1 MSTITTTTK
10 SNGRETKRSRART
23 SAVAEVKPD
32 AIRCRAYEIFL
43 ARNGGPGDHLTDWA
57 QAERELSGAPE
68 EVCADPVTPM
78 IRDGILDNR
87 S

>member
-1 MSTITTTTK
+1 MSTITTTSK
-10 SNGRETKRSRART
+10 VNGRETKRAKAKT

-43 ARNGGPGDHLTDWA
+43 ARNGGPGDHRTDWA
-57 QAERELSGAPE
+57 QAERELGGAAQGGCE
-68 EVCADPVTPM
+68 DPDTSM
-78 IRDGILDNR
+78 IRDGILDNP